1 MRIGARL
8 LLAISLAICLGCA
21 KQDWID
27 RTLVTV
33 DVTGEWDGR
42 LIMPEASWS
51 GDFVCDRP
59 IATEASPS
67 GNVVLVLQQQGG
79 KVTGEISN
87 LSAGS
92 VTSTG
97 STSIQ
102 GTVEAAMLGLHD
114 VSRRTF
120 RSILQ
125 VNGDEITGL
134 GVWFDVVYEVSL
146 HRQSIGSP
154 PR

>member
-1 MRIGARL
+1 MKAALGVIAAAVVL
-8 LLAISLAICLGCA
+8 TSGCA
-21 KQDWID
+21 QKDWID
-27 RTLVTV
+27 RALVTV
-33 DVTGEWDGR
+33 DVTGVWEGR

-59 IATEASPS
+59 IATEASPA
-67 GNVVLVLQQQGG
+67 GNVALVLQQQGG

-154 PR
+154 PP